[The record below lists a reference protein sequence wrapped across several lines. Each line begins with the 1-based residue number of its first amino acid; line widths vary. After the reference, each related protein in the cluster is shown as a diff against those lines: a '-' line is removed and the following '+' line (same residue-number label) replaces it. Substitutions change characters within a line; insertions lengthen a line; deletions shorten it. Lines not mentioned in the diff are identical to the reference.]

1 MNWMLQYWQS
11 NILLTAYLLGLIES
25 LVVNFGPVESRAS
38 YIGRKINMLKWRSF
52 LRPISEV

>member
-1 MNWMLQYWQS
+1 MLQYWQS

-52 LRPISEV
+52 LRPNSEV